1 MTPEGLMHV
10 DAWVLFGL
18 LGQSLFATRFVVQW
32 LASERRGRSVV
43 PTAFWYLSLAG
54 GAILFAYALFHR
66 HDPVFTVGQSA
77 GMIVYVRNLLLIRRS
92 RGGSQGAGAA
102 GA

>member
-1 MTPEGLMHV
+1 MTPEGLTHV

-18 LGQSLFATRFVVQW
+18 LGQGLFATRFVVQW
-32 LASERRGRSVV
+32 LASERLGRSVV

-66 HDPVFTVGQSA
+66 QDPVFTVGQSA
-77 GMIVYVRNLLLIRRS
+77 GMIVYARNLLLIRRT
-92 RGGSQGAGAA
+92 RGGAQGAGA
-102 GA
+102 